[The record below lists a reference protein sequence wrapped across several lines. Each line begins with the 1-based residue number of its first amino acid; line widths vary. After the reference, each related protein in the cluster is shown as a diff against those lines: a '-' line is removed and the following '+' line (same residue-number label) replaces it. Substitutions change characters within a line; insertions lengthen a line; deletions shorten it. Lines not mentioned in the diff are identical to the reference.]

1 MSKPQGLDSFTASAS
16 ERIFGYDADNGA
28 APALASDIREPAA
41 TSRQSP
47 AAAELSPAQLLMQFE
62 SLGDNCEFGLVQRY
76 AGAEPLGLFRFS
88 FEHMAELL
96 AVLENRFE
104 SLKKP
109 DAVEI
114 FLAPENHEYMVRL
127 NPHGF
132 VYHTHI
138 AAGTA
143 DPEVLRAKE
152 IRRVAFLMDKL
163 IDDLASGE
171 KILIRKGEGI
181 DGETEAFRLLDAAR
195 CYGPNTLLWVVT
207 ADDANPAGMV
217 EVIGPHLLRGYIS
230 HFAPYDDAH
239 NIVLPDW
246 IDLCAGAYLLWKTE
260 APVGTHLGPARRE
273 PAPNLIDGT
282 ALTEN
287 GWRKQHDG
295 ETPVCPSPLRD
306 DAVVMTHVLTTRT
319 NFETGLVCAK
329 LVDSGINADEIYTLS
344 AWLFIPA
351 KFRGTGVGMVFD
363 AFPSLSVRNADL
375 SVRDRWQLVW
385 VSSRIPRETH
395 TANPGLLVVGEA
407 GDFVFSTSWKLEA
420 GVVPTAGA

>member
-16 ERIFGYDADNGA
+16 ERIFGHDADNA
-28 APALASDIREPAA
+28 APACASDIREPAA
-41 TSRQSP
+41 TSRQP
-47 AAAELSPAQLLMQFE
+47 LAAAELSPAQLLMQFE

-96 AVLENRFE
+96 TVLENRFE

-127 NPHGF
+127 NPYGF

-138 AAGTA
+138 AAGAA

-152 IRRVAFLMDKL
+152 IRRVAFLIDKL
-163 IDDLASGE
+163 IDDLKNGE

-181 DGETEAFRLLDAAR
+181 DGETEAFRLLEAAR
-195 CYGPNTLLWVVT
+195 RYGPNTLLWVVT
-207 ADDANPAGMV
+207 SNDANPAGTV

-230 HFAPYDDAH
+230 RFAPYDDAH
-239 NIVLPDW
+239 NTVLSDW

-260 APVGTHLGPARRE
+260 APVGTRLGPTRRE
-273 PAPNLIDGT
+273 PAPNLIDEG
-282 ALTEN
+282 ANLPRQ

-295 ETPVCPSPLRD
+295 ETAICPPPLRD
-306 DAVVMTHVLTTRT
+306 DAVVMTHVLTTQT
-319 NFETGLVCAK
+319 DFQTGLVWAR
-329 LVDSGINADEIYTLS
+329 LVDKGINADEIYTLS

-351 KFRGTGVGMVFD
+351 NFRGTGVGMVFD

-375 SVRDRWQLVW
+375 SIRDRWQLVW